1 MIELGQTVKD
11 KVTGF
16 TGVAEA
22 RLEFLNGCLQFLVRP
37 KISPPKKG
45 ETAEY
50 PTGTYIDVENL
61 VRVGKSQIKVEQRGP
76 EPPSG
81 GVRQHP

>member
-16 TGVAEA
+16 SGIAIA
-22 RLEFLNGCLQFLVRP
+22 RLEFLNGCKQILVMP
-37 KISPPKKG
+37 KMATPKKN
-45 ETAEY
+45 ETPEH
-50 PTGTYIDVENL
+50 PTGTYIDIEQL
-61 VRVGKSQIKVEQRGP
+61 VVVGRKKITLAERDK
-76 EPPSG
+76 PSG